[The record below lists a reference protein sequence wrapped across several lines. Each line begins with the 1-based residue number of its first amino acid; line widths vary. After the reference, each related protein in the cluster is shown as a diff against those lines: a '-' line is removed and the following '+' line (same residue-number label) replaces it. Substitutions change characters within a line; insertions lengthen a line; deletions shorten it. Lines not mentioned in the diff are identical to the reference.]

1 MPAASAS
8 IPSSA
13 TCPSGRRSSSAT
25 APPGPKEK
33 FLPHEQSFSR
43 AHESYLCADTLVSQR
58 IPSQIYSEQERA
70 PLDLPPQRNCARIL
84 LCSFGIACNGGAKTC
99 RGARGK

>member
-1 MPAASAS
+1 M
-8 IPSSA
+8 
-13 TCPSGRRSSSAT
+13 

-43 AHESYLCADTLVSQR
+43 AQESYLCADTLVSQR

-70 PLDLPPQRNCARIL
+70 PLGLPP
-84 LCSFGIACNGGAKTC
+84 
-99 RGARGK
+99 